1 MSLRFITDVTG
12 DRTSD
17 RTIVN
22 VHFILVKY
30 ILFNDNSYNKYWC
43 NTHNVQIF
51 KGMLGNRTVTHKIDL
66 IKIEHFMTK
75 RKSKTEKFTYVY
87 AASYEIHMK

>member
-1 MSLRFITDVTG
+1 MSLIFITDVTG

-22 VHFILVKY
+22 IHFILVKY
-30 ILFNDNSYNKYWC
+30 NLSNDNSYNKYRC
-43 NTHNVQIF
+43 NTHNVKFLKVVGKQ
-51 KGMLGNRTVTHKIDL
+51 TVTHKIDL

-75 RKSKTEKFTYVY
+75 RKSKTEKFTYIY
-87 AASYEIHMK
+87 AASYEIHME